1 MKLLT
6 GSIALVVA
14 VFFLLILQEFFP
26 PLRGLN
32 GARIVLVPMVFC
44 YFALAAPT
52 WAMLLA
58 AVYTGLLT
66 DLMYLH
72 VVNGQVEIGLG
83 WSIVFFV
90 LFGLFAHGFQP
101 AFQRGHWWLHV
112 ALAAAGTCAFLALQF
127 AMISF
132 RRPGF
137 IFNDLV
143 VWRILAPGLVAAVFA
158 PLLHL
163 IVVQC
168 GHFFPEITR
177 EPGRYRS
184 PR

>member
-1 MKLLT
+1 MKLLV
-6 GSIALVVA
+6 GFIALVVA
-14 VFFLLILQEFFP
+14 VFFALILQEFFS
-26 PLRGLN
+26 PLRAFH
-32 GARIVLVPMVFC
+32 GARILLVPMIFC

-58 AVYTGLLT
+58 AVYTGFLT

-83 WSIVFFV
+83 WSMVFFV
-90 LFGLFAHGFQP
+90 IFGLFAHGFQP
-101 AFQRGHWWLHV
+101 AFRRGHWWLHV
-112 ALAAAGTCAFLALQF
+112 VLTAAGTCAFLALQF

-137 IFNDLV
+137 IINDV
-143 VWRILAPGLVAAVFA
+143 AAWRMIAPGLVAALLA
-158 PLLHL
+158 PFLHVA
-163 IVVQC
+163 VVQC

-177 EPGRYRS
+177 NPGRYRTR
-184 PR
+184 P

>member
-1 MKLLT
+1 MKLLA
-6 GSIALVVA
+6 GSFAFLMA

-26 PLRGLN
+26 PVLSLH

-44 YFALAAPT
+44 YFALAAPAWT
-52 WAMLLA
+52 MLLA
-58 AVYTGLLT
+58 AVYTGFLT

-72 VVNGQVEIGLG
+72 FVDGQVEIGLG

-101 AFQRGHWWLHV
+101 AFLRGRWWLHV
-112 ALAAAGTCAFLALQF
+112 GLTALGTCSFLALQY

-132 RRPGF
+132 RREGL
-137 IFNDLV
+137 ILNELV
-143 VWRILAPGLVAAVFA
+143 AWRILAPGLVAAVLA
-158 PLLHL
+158 PFVHLL
-163 IVVQC
+163 VVQC
-168 GHFFPEITR
+168 RHFFPEITQ